1 MDKEQEKPK
10 TEYELYLDLK
20 KVQFNLKSLKPTE
33 RNEQARCYAVA
44 LTELEKLLAYYF
56 MNVVPDEQK

>member
-1 MDKEQEKPK
+1 MNKEQEQPK

-20 KVQFNLKSLKPTE
+20 RAQFNLQALKPIE
-33 RNEQARCYAVA
+33 RSEKSRCYAVA
-44 LTELEKLLAYYF
+44 LTKLEKLLAYYF